1 MELPH
6 ALVECRSRARPR
18 SVHTLRTLTRR
29 VEACLRAITE
39 DHRGA
44 HSLTSAVRKLL
55 KTLSM
60 LRKAAGRV
68 RDLDVQ
74 RKLVLEVAGNGR
86 GEQHA
91 YPTEDADVK
100 RIGSFCKVRRK
111 DAADR
116 LGKLLTSHELI
127 LERDLEAVAMA
138 LKSFTG
144 QEASPAAT
152 ATRWVRKAGRS
163 DKKLSKSA
171 LHEFRKET
179 KLARYLAEMQP
190 DSQTAALL
198 ARKLQTIQ
206 NAIGKWHDMDL
217 LVATMKPLLGKD
229 AGLRRRA
236 QQRRR
241 KALQSARALLRS
253 HADSFR
259 KHR

>member
-1 MELPH
+1 
-6 ALVECRSRARPR
+6 
-18 SVHTLRTLTRR
+18 VHTLRTLTRGL
-29 VEACLRAITE
+29 EACLRAIVE
-39 DHRGA
+39 DHRRA
-44 HSLTSAVRKLL
+44 HRLTSAVRKLL
-55 KTLSM
+55 KTLSL

-74 RKLVLEVAGNGR
+74 RKLVFEVAGSGR
-86 GEQHA
+86 GERHA
-91 YPTEDADVK
+91 HPAEDADVE
-100 RIGSFCKVRRK
+100 RVVSFCKVRRE

-127 LERDLEAVAMA
+127 LERDLEAVARA
-138 LKSFTG
+138 LKSIAG
-144 QEASPAAT
+144 QEASPAST
-152 ATRWVRKAGRS
+152 AARWVKKAGRS

-171 LHEFRKET
+171 LHDFRKET

-198 ARKLQTIQ
+198 ARELQTIQ

-217 LVATMKPLLGKD
+217 LVATMKPLLGQD
-229 AGLRRRA
+229 AELRRRA
-236 QQRRR
+236 RQRRR